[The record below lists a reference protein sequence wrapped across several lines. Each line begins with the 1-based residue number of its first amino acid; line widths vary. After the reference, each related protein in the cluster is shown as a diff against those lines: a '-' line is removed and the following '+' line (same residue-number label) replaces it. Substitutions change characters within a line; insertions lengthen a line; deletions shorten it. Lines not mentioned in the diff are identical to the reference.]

1 MEKRTLRRKIIQVLL
16 VDDMPQVRQGLA
28 TMLELATKNQELK
41 IEVVGEAQD
50 GENAIKQAQAL
61 HPDVILMDLE
71 MPVLDGFQA
80 TQYIKLNDP
89 SILIIVLTIHD
100 DLATRQKAT
109 LAGADSFITKSAP
122 LDGLIRSII
131 DLRWGVNE
139 RKSYGRSYSD

>member
-1 MEKRTLRRKIIQVLL
+1 MRRKIIQVLL

-28 TMLELATKNQELK
+28 TMLELATKNDEIK

-50 GENAIKQAQAL
+50 GEDAIKQVHAL
-61 HPDVILMDLE
+61 YPDVILMDLE

-80 TQYIKLNDP
+80 THYIKSNYP

-100 DLATRQKAT
+100 DLETRQKAA
-109 LAGADSFITKSAP
+109 LAGADSFIAKSAP
-122 LDGLIRSII
+122 LNGLIRSII